1 MTKTPQMAGKTSG
14 KSPVAKAPEAAP
26 TTAANPVAAAGA
38 ALERALVDPLTSAL
52 KRAGLRRAQKS
63 AGEVATAPAPA
74 KPVSGGAGKPGLAI
88 SPLAVP
94 FPVIP
99 PIAGVEIAT
108 GRAGF
113 YKHEREDLVLMR
125 FAEGTSAAGVFTR
138 HGVGSAPVDWCKRQ
152 LAATGGA
159 DVRALV
165 VNAGCANSFTG
176 RPDADA
182 VRRVATAVGKRL
194 DCRQR
199 DVMMA
204 STGVIGVIL
213 DDSKITARLPEV
225 EARLTA
231 DAWAEAGRAIM
242 TTDTFP
248 KGAYATAVIDG
259 HEVKIGG
266 IAKGSGMIAPD
277 MATMLAFVATD
288 AAIAPAALQTLV
300 SLSTRTTFNCV
311 TVDGDRS
318 TNDTLL
324 LFATGQS
331 GAPKIHRA
339 GDKRL
344 ADFRE
349 KLEGVLLDLALQLV
363 KDGEGATKFVKIT
376 VNGAESP
383 ASARKIARTIAESP
397 LVKTAFAGE
406 DANWGRIV
414 MAVGRADEPV
424 AREKISVKF
433 GDLYAARDGLVS
445 AEYDEA
451 KMSAYVKNQEFEVS
465 VDVGVGKGSSTVWT
479 CDLTKQYVAING
491 DYRS

>member
-1 MTKTPQMAGKTSG
+1 M
-14 KSPVAKAPEAAP
+14 
-26 TTAANPVAAAGA
+26 
-38 ALERALVDPLTSAL
+38 
-52 KRAGLRRAQKS
+52 
-63 AGEVATAPAPA
+63 
-74 KPVSGGAGKPGLAI
+74 
-88 SPLAVP
+88 
-94 FPVIP
+94 
-99 PIAGVEIAT
+99 
-108 GRAGF
+108 
-113 YKHEREDLVLMR
+113 
-125 FAEGTSAAGVFTR
+125 
-138 HGVGSAPVDWCKRQ
+138 
-152 LAATGGA
+152 
-159 DVRALV
+159 
-165 VNAGCANSFTG
+165 
-176 RPDADA
+176 
-182 VRRVATAVGKRL
+182 
-194 DCRQR
+194 
-199 DVMMA
+199 
-204 STGVIGVIL
+204 
-213 DDSKITARLPEV
+213 
-225 EARLTA
+225 
-231 DAWAEAGRAIM
+231 
-242 TTDTFP
+242 
-248 KGAYATAVIDG
+248 
-259 HEVKIGG
+259 
-266 IAKGSGMIAPD
+266 
-277 MATMLAFVATD
+277 
-288 AAIAPAALQTLV
+288 
-300 SLSTRTTFNCV
+300 

-339 GDKRL
+339 GDRRL

-349 KLEGVLLDLALQLV
+349 KLEAVLLDLALQLV
-363 KDGEGATKFVKIT
+363 RDGEGATKFVKIT